1 MRDRRVAVVGVTGA
15 VGQEMLDVLE
25 SRSFPVG
32 ELVPL
37 ASERSRGKKI
47 SFRGKALDVQVLGND
62 SFKGVDLALFS
73 AGGGTSREMAP
84 VAVKAGAVVVDNSS
98 AFRMDPEVPLV
109 VPEVNSDA
117 IANHKGIIANPN
129 CTTIIMVVGIAPVH
143 RLSPIQRIVAST
155 YQAASGAGAKGMDAL
170 ERELSG
176 EGQPSATVPPNTK
189 AKDSP
194 FPHRLAGNLIPR
206 IDVLGDNGYTGEE
219 MKMVRETRKI
229 MSLSA
234 IPISATCVR
243 VPVARA
249 HSEAVQVSTEKA
261 LSLDEIRAAIQAAP
275 GVCVVDAPKEDV
287 YPTPV
292 AVSGADDV
300 EVGRIRKHPDEP
312 NTYDF
317 WIAGDQI
324 RKGAALNAVQIAEV
338 LLNL

>member
-37 ASERSRGKKI
+37 ASERSRGKKV

-249 HSEAVQVSTEKA
+249 HSEAVQVSTERA

-275 GVCVVDAPKEDV
+275 GVCVVDDPKDDV

-292 AVSGADDV
+292 GVSGADDV

-338 LLNL
+338 LLNI